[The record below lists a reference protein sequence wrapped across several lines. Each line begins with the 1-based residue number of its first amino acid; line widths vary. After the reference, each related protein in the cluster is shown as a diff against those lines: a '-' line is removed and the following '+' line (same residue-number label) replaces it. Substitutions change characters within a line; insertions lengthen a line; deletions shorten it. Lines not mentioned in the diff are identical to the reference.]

1 MRQAAKTLLI
11 LLTALVING
20 CSNKQQPEQPVT
32 DQFVSIQQK
41 CIPDIPAQ
49 PEIYYQTFQAGQEE
63 LIVKWLWGEV
73 LKFKEDGE
81 KVRAEVK
88 KCQ

>member
-1 MRQAAKTLLI
+1 MQLAVKTLLI
-11 LLTALVING
+11 LSIALAISG
-20 CSNKQQPEQPVT
+20 CGAKQPEPT
-32 DQFVSIQQK
+32 TIDQYVSIQQK

-49 PEIYYQTFQAGQEE
+49 PDIYYQTFQVGQEE
-63 LIVKWLWGEV
+63 YMVKWLWREV

>member
-1 MRQAAKTLLI
+1 MRLAAKTLLI
-11 LLTALVING
+11 LLIALAVSG
-20 CSNKQQPEQPVT
+20 CGTKQPEPPII
-32 DQFVSIQQK
+32 DQYVSVQQK
-41 CIPDIPAQ
+41 CTPDIPAQ
-49 PEIYYQTFQAGQEE
+49 PEIYYQTFQTGQEE
-63 LIVKWLWGEV
+63 SMVKWLWGEV

>member
-1 MRQAAKTLLI
+1 MRQVVKTLLI
-11 LLTALVING
+11 LLIVLAVSG
-20 CSNKQQPEQPVT
+20 CGIDQPNTPT
-32 DQFVSIQQK
+32 DQYISVQQK
-41 CIPDIPAQ
+41 CIPDIKPQ
-49 PEIYYQTFQAGQEE
+49 PDIYYQTFQAGQEE
-63 LIVKWLWGEV
+63 SMVKWLWSEL